1 MPNRDHLVFIFIIA
15 AITLLVYYDSFNNG
29 FVYDDYPFLVEN
41 PSVRKLDMKSILADF
56 TEMTSVSSDEKL
68 ARDVWRPLMT
78 LSFALDYRL
87 WKLNARFYHIENVFF
102 HIANAILVY
111 IATVL
116 VIGDGFTA
124 FIAAIVFAIHPVQTE
139 AVTWVSGRSNV
150 LFLFFFLSA
159 FLAHVQNRRRGPR
172 TPYYFLSLIFFSCS
186 LMSKEM
192 AIILPLI
199 LILYDIHFFRK
210 DVRAGIGY
218 YTPFFLVCVSYI
230 LTRFS
235 VLGVIAQKGEWWGS
249 GFLDTAFVTLKA
261 VAEYVRLLIV
271 PVNLRVE
278 YMAPSPKAIAGTQ
291 ALAVF
296 MTLASV
302 ALLYAAVRRK
312 KAASF
317 YILWFFVALIPV
329 YNIVPF
335 KAVMAERFLY
345 LPLIG
350 FAALFG
356 ILFSKVNTAERM
368 APPVKYCLVSI
379 LVSVMV
385 AYGMI
390 SISRNIEWRDEISF
404 YTREAALSASNPR
417 AHYNLGYVYAKKAS
431 ETAGSDKRTAGA
443 YYALAIEEFKKAIAL
458 KPDSQSCY
466 FALGNAYNALGWY
479 DLAIKNFRKAAAI
492 REDSY
497 VYNNLGIAYYRKGM
511 YDAAL
516 GSFRKAL
523 RLDAGHRNASVNLG
537 NAYYMK
543 RDYARAK
550 QAWLRVIRSGRTEA
564 GLAESVKALEKEGY

>member
-1 MPNRDHLVFIFIIA
+1 MPNRDHLVFIFILA

-29 FVYDDYPFLVEN
+29 FVYDDYPFLVQN
-41 PSVRKLDMKSILADF
+41 PSVTKLDMKNILADF
-56 TEMTSVSSDEKL
+56 TEMNAVSSDEKL
-68 ARDVWRPLMT
+68 ARDVWRPFMT

-87 WKLNARFYHIENVFF
+87 WKLNARFYHIENVLF
-102 HIANAILVY
+102 HIANAILIY

-116 VIGDGFTA
+116 VMGDGFTA
-124 FIAAIVFAIHPVQTE
+124 FIAAVVFAIHPVQTE

-150 LFLFFFLSA
+150 LFLFFFLLA
-159 FLAHVQNRRRGPR
+159 FLAHVQNRQKGAR
-172 TPYYFLSLIFFSCS
+172 TLYYCLSLIFFSCS

-192 AIILPLI
+192 AIVLPLV
-199 LILYDIHFFRK
+199 LILYDMHFFRK

-218 YTPFFLVCVSYI
+218 YIPFFLVAASYI

-235 VLGVIAQKGEWWGS
+235 VLGVIAQKSEWWGS
-249 GFLDTAFVTLKA
+249 GIPDTAFVTLKA

-278 YMAPSPKAIAGTQ
+278 YMTPPPTAIAGTQ

-302 ALLYAAVRRK
+302 ALLYAFLRWK
-312 KAASF
+312 KEASF
-317 YILWFFVALIPV
+317 YILWFFVTLIPV

-356 ILFSKVNTAERM
+356 ILFSKVNTAERI

-385 AYGMI
+385 AYGML

-404 YTREAALSASNPR
+404 YTREAALSQSHPK

-431 ETAGSDKRTAGA
+431 EAAGSDKQTAGA
-443 YYALAIEEFKKAIAL
+443 YYSLAIEEFKRAIAL
-458 KPDSQSCY
+458 KPDSQVCY
-466 FALGNAYNALGWY
+466 YALGNAYNALGRH

-492 REDSY
+492 KEDSDI
-497 VYNNLGIAYYRKGM
+497 YNNLGVAYYRKGM

-523 RLDAGHRNASVNLG
+523 RLDAGHRNASINLG

-543 RDYARAK
+543 RDFAKAK
-550 QAWLRVIRSGRTEA
+550 QAWLRVIRGGRA
-564 GLAESVKALEKEGY
+564 GADLAESVKALEKAGY